1 MSKNVYKYSKLLIIS
16 DTSMKIDSYGK
27 ISILE
32 PVAREIEYVEE
43 LFDQITWIGYDYS
56 NYKTIN
62 FKEIKSKK
70 IKYIL
75 LEKIGGKTIY
85 DKINILKK
93 IIPYAKVILNHIPKH
108 DIIHSRCPSLPGFII
123 ILLSRFFI
131 KKIFWY
137 KYAGDWSG
145 SRVSS
150 FYKLQ
155 RFLLNISIPSPSFV
169 SINGNWPNQK
179 HHLISMKNPCLTKK
193 EIDFGLEVIKD
204 KDYHGTLDMCF
215 VGRIDSNKGIGNLL
229 KSLKLLKTKNWIN
242 NFYFI
247 GDGQE
252 KKNFK
257 SIAGDIEHVNIH
269 FTGAISRKEL
279 NNYYKKCQILL
290 LPSYSEGFPKV
301 IPEAMAYGCVPIV
314 SNVGSISH
322 YLTSDCGILLDN
334 SLPQTI
340 SSVLINIELNRDLL
354 KKKAINGQRITSKF
368 SYENYINKIKSLLVR
383 ND

>member
-1 MSKNVYKYSKLLIIS
+1 
-16 DTSMKIDSYGK
+16 
-27 ISILE
+27 
-32 PVAREIEYVEE
+32 
-43 LFDQITWIGYDYS
+43 
-56 NYKTIN
+56 
-62 FKEIKSKK
+62 
-70 IKYIL
+70 
-75 LEKIGGKTIY
+75 
-85 DKINILKK
+85 
-93 IIPYAKVILNHIPKH
+93 
-108 DIIHSRCPSLPGFII
+108 
-123 ILLSRFFI
+123 
-131 KKIFWY
+131 
-137 KYAGDWSG
+137 
-145 SRVSS
+145 
-150 FYKLQ
+150 
-155 RFLLNISIPSPSFV
+155 
-169 SINGNWPNQK
+169 
-179 HHLISMKNPCLTKK
+179 
-193 EIDFGLEVIKD
+193 
-204 KDYHGTLDMCF
+204 YHGTLDMCF

-368 SYENYINKIKSLLVR
+368 SYENYINK
-383 ND
+383 